1 MDPVCKI
8 TEVSGLSLF
17 IIYYLIHVYTILY
30 HFGIFT
36 MMTDKLIRSD
46 KPQAVGEDFA
56 TQYQAKCIDMY

>member
-1 MDPVCKI
+1 MW
-8 TEVSGLSLF
+8 
-17 IIYYLIHVYTILY
+17 IYLLIHVYIDNTDKMIHVYTILY